1 MKNDEALMLHFLRNH
16 PDRWWTANQVFSV
29 GGYSLFADGP
39 RFRTAL
45 KALTD
50 AGMIQRHNLGLKG
63 KVGRGAIYEYGAQT
77 EKGIATAQETC

>member
-1 MKNDEALMLHFLRNH
+1 MMTFM
-16 PDRWWTANQVFSV
+16 TAAGFSR
-29 GGYSLFADGP
+29 YADGP

-77 EKGIATAQETC
+77 GKGIATAQETC